1 MKNKIKR
8 LGTTFYLTN
17 KKEQK
22 YFNKFKELL
31 KNEYKQVSKFYKAK
45 IEEYTLN
52 RYLMKIK
59 KVVEQY
65 LNFIEKSLNS
75 EGLYINFKDNDF
87 YLTFNNEGINT
98 IFEPL
103 DYLKTNE
110 NEQEIIKI
118 ILDRLRF
125 FEDDDSNNY
134 NFFNDLNDFYNEYY

>member
-22 YFNKFKELL
+22 YFNKFQELL
-31 KNEYKQVSKFYKAK
+31 KSEYRQVSKFYKEK

-52 RYLMKIK
+52 KYLMKIK

-65 LNFIEKSLNS
+65 LNFIEKSLSS
-75 EGLYINFKDNDF
+75 EGLYINFKDNNF

-98 IFEPL
+98 IFEPF